1 MKKFLFGLLV
11 VLMFNGV
18 AFAQDAQPVPAA
30 QPEPAQVAPALVS
43 VEGQIVLEK
52 TTDGKDVVKVK
63 AGLVE
68 MILEDVPVVQEL
80 LKIEKLAEKVFV
92 LEGEKVLAADGVTET
107 FKVASFKE
115 AVKAPASD
123 DHGHDHSGHDHG
135 DHDGHG
141 H

>member
-1 MKKFLFGLLV
+1 MKKFLFGLFV
-11 VLMFNGV
+11 ALMSTG
-18 AFAQDAQPVPAA
+18 AAYAQDAQPAPVA
-30 QPEPAQVAPALVS
+30 QPAPAQVAPALVS

-52 TTDGKDVVKVK
+52 TADGKDVVKVK

-68 MILEDVPVVQEL
+68 MVLEDGPVVQEL
-80 LKIEKLAEKVFV
+80 LKVEKLAEKVFV

-115 AVKAPASD
+115 AVKAPAAD
-123 DHGHDHSGHDHG
+123 DHGHDHG